1 MSSGE
6 KPQAAYDD
14 AEQMQRCVVLHRTEQ
29 CVCACLCVFVR
40 GFPCLCDTLCSCSSS
55 FGAVAAAVMKMQ
67 AECVELWLFM
77 VHDGAY
83 ACR

>member
-29 CVCACLCVFVR
+29 CVCACLC
-40 GFPCLCDTLCSCSSS
+40 DTLCSCSSS

-67 AECVELWLFM
+67 AECVELWLFV